1 MGIRWFIFILFC
13 NSPRLSF
20 SLLLLALATLV
31 FELLLFLEFFYHTTQ
46 SFGVLNLIILIGA
59 QRVYVLSDF
68 AISSSEIWQN
78 IELLLLTR
86 SKVTLMITLTKVK
99 LYSLSLT

>member
-1 MGIRWFIFILFC
+1 M
-13 NSPRLSF
+13 
-20 SLLLLALATLV
+20 
-31 FELLLFLEFFYHTTQ
+31 
-46 SFGVLNLIILIGA
+46 IILIGA